1 MLNNLKIWQRFALV
15 AVAFLVPV
23 GLLLYVAV
31 QSQNYQVAFADQEM
45 KGTAFERPFKKF
57 FAHLLEHRD
66 LAASRQVSEALAAQA
81 EKAAVDVDDDLK
93 RVEEADRSVGASLGT
108 SDELAS
114 LKALWLRLKADAPTM
129 DSEQALEA
137 HNRLLRAVSHLN
149 ITFGNASNLILDP
162 DVDTY
167 YAMDA
172 TTFKIYKLMDELSQM
187 RAIGTVA
194 LAKPEGLDAVTRS
207 SLASLATRA
216 DDSLNTLNVNME
228 FGLDASPLFDS
239 TARPALQEA
248 TTAVRTYLSGT
259 GARAARGE
267 RSDLL
272 PADFWASTTQAI
284 AATSKL
290 HDVVLGEL
298 ERMLQARSAALKGRR
313 NRDLGLVLG
322 AIALASLFLV
332 LAIRS
337 VTRPVNALRAAAE
350 KISLGEMD
358 AKLPVADKSELGAL
372 AESFRRMQ
380 TSLATAMEALRRR

>member
-15 AVAFLVPV
+15 ALAFLVPV
-23 GLLLYVAV
+23 GLLLNVAV
-31 QSQNYQVAFADQEM
+31 QSQNYQVAFADQEV
-45 KGTAFERPFKKF
+45 KGITFERPFKRL

-66 LAASRQVSEALAAQA
+66 LSASRGVSAALTAQA

-93 RVEEADRSVGASLGT
+93 RLDEADRSVGASLGT

-114 LKALWLRLKADAPTM
+114 LKALWQRLKADAATM
-129 DSEQALEA
+129 DPNQAIEA

-187 RAIGTVA
+187 RAVGTVA
-194 LAKPEGLDAVTRS
+194 LVSPEGLDAVTRS
-207 SLASLATRA
+207 SLASLASRA
-216 DDSLNTLNVNME
+216 EDSLNFLNVNLE
-228 FGLDASPLFDS
+228 FGLDANPLFDS
-239 TARPALQEA
+239 TARPVLQE
-248 TTAVRTYLSGT
+248 TSTLV
-259 GARAARGE
+259 GAFLAGVGSRVARGE

-272 PADFWASTTQAI
+272 PGAYWDSTTQVI
-284 AATSKL
+284 ASASRL
-290 HDVVLGEL
+290 HDVILGEL
-298 ERMLQARSAALKGRR
+298 ERMLHARSAALKGRR

-322 AIALASLFLV
+322 AIAVASLFLV
-332 LAIRS
+332 VAIRS
-337 VTRPVNALRAAAE
+337 VTRPVGALRAAAE